1 MSNENVIQEV
11 LKELKKDE
19 LELDLVQDN
28 KLIFQIDEDFYRVYM
43 PSQKENS
50 MAQNY
55 KNKKRIELYNDGT
68 FLTTNQLIKILKEKQ
83 NIDIEEL
90 NQKIKIME
98 EQLTQLYLS
107 LSKVHDKEK
116 KVIDKY
122 IAKINKVRD
131 ERLKIVLEV
140 ADYLA
145 SSIQNQV
152 QDAYY
157 LYLTSLC
164 TEILVDN
171 NKDEWKKVW
180 KSFEDF
186 ENDRNK
192 LSYIAL
198 GKLTE
203 LMYGV

>member
-1 MSNENVIQEV
+1 MTNENVIKEV
-11 LKELKKDE
+11 LEELKKDE
-19 LELDLVQDN
+19 LDLDLIQDN
-28 KLIFQIDEDFYRVYM
+28 KLIFQMGEDFYRVCM
-43 PSQKENS
+43 PSQKENA
-50 MAQNY
+50 MAQSY
-55 KNKKRIELYNDGT
+55 KNKKRVELYQDGS
-68 FLTTNQLIKILKEKQ
+68 FLTTNQLIKTLKEKQ
-83 NIDIEEL
+83 GVDIEDL
-90 NQKIKIME
+90 NKKIKTME

-107 LSKVHDKEK
+107 LSKIHDKEK
-116 KVIDKY
+116 KIIDKY

-152 QDAYY
+152 QDSYY

-171 NKDEWKKVW
+171 NKDEWEKVW
-180 KSFEDF
+180 TSFDEF
-186 ENDRNK
+186 NNDRNK